1 MISSRQSVA
10 AEPNPGLKPESREQA
25 ESNAGWLERVLGDKK
40 PEGWICLFGGANLT
54 DFRLRVAQSHVRND
68 LLPSFWSHVA
78 IVESAKS
85 DSPMEWKLDEVRLDP
100 LEGFGNVA
108 ANNGVQQSSFRRY
121 DDPGLFPNIGIVN
134 FHVDAELIKESKDKF
149 RSQRNLI
156 DVPGLMVDWLAYAWG
171 VADRGNPLLKAVGI
185 PRQSS
190 PQGSRNIV
198 RRLSRA
204 SLQLPGWI
212 SPQGCPPGQVARRQ
226 SGRLQSGGTGF
237 TPLRRASQ
245 RGRRKAVTP

>member
-1 MISSRQSVA
+1 MRD
-10 AEPNPGLKPESREQA
+10 G
-25 ESNAGWLERVLGDKK
+25 SNAYLETRNPRDGFVKTGTPFAPNLGA
-40 PEGWICLFGGANLT
+40 GGANLT

-85 DSPMEWKLDEVRLDP
+85 VSPMEWKLDEVRLDP

-185 PRQSS
+185 PSASFVEGVFAIAGLDLTPGLSARSS
-190 PQGSRNIV
+190 CPEASSEV
-198 RRLSRA
+198 SATLSM
-204 SLQLPGWI
+204 
-212 SPQGCPPGQVARRQ
+212 
-226 SGRLQSGGTGF
+226 F
-237 TPLRRASQ
+237 
-245 RGRRKAVTP
+245 RG

>member
-40 PEGWICLFGGANLT
+40 TRGWICLFGGANLT

-78 IVESAKS
+78 IVEEREIGFSRWS
-85 DSPMEWKLDEVRLDP
+85 GKLDEVRLDP

-121 DDPGLFPNIGIVN
+121 DDPAFSPNIGIVN
-134 FHVDAELIKESKDKF
+134 FHDDAELIKESKDKF

-156 DVPGLMVDWLAYAWG
+156 DVPGLMVDWLAYAW
-171 VADRGNPLLKAVGI
+171 AWRTAAILSS
-185 PRQSS
+185 RQSEY
-190 PQGSRNIV
+190 PVHRFVEGVFAIAGLDLTPG
-198 RRLSRA
+198 LSARSSCPEAIWQPAKWWHRFYSSEAGLTKRA
-204 SLQLPGWI
+204 PE
-212 SPQGCPPGQVARRQ
+212 GCYAIGQEA
-226 SGRLQSGGTGF
+226 
-237 TPLRRASQ
+237 A
-245 RGRRKAVTP
+245 AVLM

>member
-10 AEPNPGLKPESREQA
+10 AEPNPGLRPESREQA

-100 LEGFGNVA
+100 LGGFGNVA

-149 RSQRNLI
+149 KSQRNLI

-185 PRQSS
+185 PSASFVEGVFAIAGLDLTPGLSARSS
-190 PQGSRNIV
+190 CPEAIWQAAKWWHRFYSSEAG
-198 RRLSRA
+198 LTKRA
-204 SLQLPGWI
+204 PE
-212 SPQGCPPGQVARRQ
+212 GCYAIGQEA
-226 SGRLQSGGTGF
+226 
-237 TPLRRASQ
+237 A
-245 RGRRKAVTP
+245 AVLM